1 MEKTTTITL
10 ELTEEMEEALLEAD
24 QIFEEAAEL
33 GSIRAIGYLSE
44 MILLVRQAKSQLAS
58 Q

>member
-10 ELTEEMEEALLEAD
+10 ELTEEMHEALLIAD

-33 GSIRAIGYLSE
+33 GSINASYHFTE
-44 MILLVRQAKSQLAS
+44 MIEIVRQAQSQLVS
-58 Q
+58 E